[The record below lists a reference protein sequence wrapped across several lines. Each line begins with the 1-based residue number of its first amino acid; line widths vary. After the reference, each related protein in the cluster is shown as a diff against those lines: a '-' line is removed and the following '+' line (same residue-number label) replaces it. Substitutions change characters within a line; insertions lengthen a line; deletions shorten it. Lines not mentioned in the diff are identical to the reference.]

1 MHLWACHL
9 AAVLLLQ
16 SSICFS
22 LKLEVW
28 KTSKCKETCDS
39 PLVPKYSYNC
49 EILTAYLWAVREKAS
64 FGGSVWHGQRLNSP
78 LVFQSQVEAKV
89 GASCC
94 SKEANHQTVFT
105 VHLEFTAG

>member
-1 MHLWACHL
+1 MED
-9 AAVLLLQ
+9 
-16 SSICFS
+16 I
-22 LKLEVW
+22 
-28 KTSKCKETCDS
+28 SKCKETCDS

-64 FGGSVWHGQRLNSP
+64 FGGSVWHGQLLNSP